1 METAFFKMI
10 NSMSKDCLV
19 YTHYNNLWLINPNT
33 KEWVISY
40 YVKTKYVWWN
50 YDFFK
55 PIYLCLSMDMD
66 NVRPIRNWVK
76 SRMNV
81 HIGEN
86 CEPDKFPFLYDW
98 SADFSVDEV
107 LIDGKVL

>member
-10 NSMSKDCLV
+10 DGMTKDCLV
-19 YTHYNNLWLINPNT
+19 YTHKNNIWLINPKT

-40 YVKTKYVWWN
+40 YTKTKYTWWN

-55 PIYLCLSMDMD
+55 PIYLCLSMDMKKIE
-66 NVRPIRNWVK
+66 PIKHWVE

-81 HIGEN
+81 ETGN
-86 CEPDKFPFLYDW
+86 CCEPDKFPYDYDW
-98 SADFSVDEV
+98 SSDFNVDEV